1 MNALWRKAVLCVIV
15 ACATNP
21 YVNASPGRDF
31 WDYKKPADWSPDEID
46 TLRMNSPWARTEL
59 MVRRPGGEPAGWRM
73 DGRGDQQ
80 ELGQYIALV
89 RWDSAL
95 PIREAGRI
103 KPNADYADYYVVSI
117 TGLPARR
124 FTQMLDSIKGTT
136 KIQLKGKT
144 QLPATRIAITD
155 GALVFFFSRNDRA
168 ITLRDKEVLFYSRVG
183 RMELRVK
190 FLLKEMTYLGQLEL

>member
-1 MNALWRKAVLCVIV
+1 MNARRKAVLSLIV
-15 ACATNP
+15 ACATNLSL
-21 YVNASPGRDF
+21 NAAPGRDF
-31 WDYKKPADWSPDEID
+31 WDYKKPPDWSPDEID
-46 TLRMNSPWARTEL
+46 ILLTNSPWARAEM
-59 MVRRPGGEPAGWRM
+59 MVRRPGGDPAGWRM

-80 ELGQYIALV
+80 RLGQYIALV

-95 PIREAGRI
+95 PIRETGRT

-144 QLPATRIAITD
+144 QLPAARIAVID
-155 GALVFFFSRNDRA
+155 GTLVFFFSRTDHT

-190 FLLKEMTYLGQLEL
+190 FVLRDMTYLGQLEL

>member
-1 MNALWRKAVLCVIV
+1 M
-15 ACATNP
+15 
-21 YVNASPGRDF
+21 
-31 WDYKKPADWSPDEID
+31 
-46 TLRMNSPWARTEL
+46 

-73 DGRGDQQ
+73 DGPRDQQ
-80 ELGQYIALV
+80 GLEQYIALV

-136 KIQLKGKT
+136 KIRLNGKT
-144 QLPATRIAITD
+144 QLPATRVAVTD
-155 GALVFFFSRNDRA
+155 GALVFFFPRNERA
-168 ITLRDKEVLFYSRVG
+168 ITLRDKEVLFYRPVG

-190 FLLKEMTYLGQLEL
+190 FSPKEMTYLRQLEL